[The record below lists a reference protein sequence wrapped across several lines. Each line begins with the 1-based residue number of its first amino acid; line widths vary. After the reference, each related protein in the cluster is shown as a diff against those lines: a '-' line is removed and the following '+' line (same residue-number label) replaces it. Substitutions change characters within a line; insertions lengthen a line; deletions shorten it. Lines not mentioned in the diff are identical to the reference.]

1 MNILIKD
8 DNLLKNVKISGS
20 KLVIV
25 LKKNLIVDPINS
37 FWKLE

>member
-20 KLVIV
+20 KLVIA
-25 LKKNLIVDPINS
+25 LKKNLIVDPINN

>member
-25 LKKNLIVDPINS
+25 LKKNLIVDPINN